1 MAPVKPLTLSKPL
14 LDPLQIVFAVPN
26 VPPFDGASTVIL
38 MALEF
43 ASGHCP
49 FFTMT
54 RYHIS
59 DVSAPDVNVLFVLL
73 IVVQG
78 ALPLGDD
85 SHLWIAPVKPLT
97 VNSPLF
103 EPLQIV
109 FAVPNVPPFDGA
121 STVILIAL
129 EFVSEH
135 CPFFTITRYQI
146 SEVRAP
152 DVNVLFVLLI
162 VVQGALPLGDD
173 SHLWIAPVKPLTV
186 NSPLFEPLQ
195 IVFAVP

>member
-59 DVSAPDVNVLFVLL
+59 DVSAPDVYVLLVLL

-97 VNSPLF
+97 VNKPLF

-109 FAVPNVPPFDGA
+109 FAVPSVPPLEAASTFNVAALLFTAVQVPLVSTALYWLPFIPTVTPVKVNVP
-121 STVILIAL
+121 
-129 EFVSEH
+129 
-135 CPFFTITRYQI
+135 
-146 SEVRAP
+146 
-152 DVNVLFVLLI
+152 
-162 VVQGALPLGDD
+162 VVTP
-173 SHLWIAPVKPLTV
+173 
-186 NSPLFEPLQ
+186 E
-195 IVFAVP
+195 